1 MPYIKNYSDLAITPE
16 RSHILDL
23 IEEALSSIQPS
34 NVLSKNFSLDGQ
46 ALKIQNRIFDL
57 SKFERVFLIG
67 FGKGS
72 SGISKYIETALGKK
86 LTRGFDIDTTKED
99 FKKIEFTLGTHPLPS
114 QENLDFT
121 KKVLEN
127 TKDLTDKDLVLVV
140 ICGGG
145 SVMFESPF
153 KITLEKLIEVN
164 KALLTSGA
172 TISEMNVIRK
182 HLSLVKGGGLVKQLF
197 PAKVVSLIFSDVPGN
212 DLSVIASGSTVMDK
226 STIDDVWKIYD
237 KYDLHKLELSQED
250 FHETPKD
257 ENVFTTSEN
266 ILMLSNITALN
277 AMKKKAETFGIKA
290 SIYSDRFQSEA
301 DLAGNALIEQTQ
313 SESILLVGGETTI
326 KVSNKEGKGGRNQV
340 VVLSSLYEIDDKTII
355 ASFDSDGW
363 DNTDFAGAIGDC
375 HTLEKA
381 KKLGIHPQEFLQD
394 DNSYA
399 FFKNVQDGI
408 ITDRLES
415 NVSDLIIIYKK

>member
-1 MPYIKNYSDLAITPE
+1 MPYIKNYSDLAISEE
-16 RSHILDL
+16 RSIVLDL
-23 IEEALSSIQPS
+23 IESAIDSIQPE
-34 NVLSKNFSLDGQ
+34 NVLSKNFSISQ
-46 ALKIQNRIFDL
+46 NALKVQNRIFDL
-57 SKFERVFLIG
+57 EKFERIFLIG

-72 SGISKYIETALGKK
+72 GGISKFIEQTLGKK
-86 LTRGFDIDTTKED
+86 LTRGFDIDTSAED

-114 QENLDFT
+114 KENLDYT
-121 KKVLEN
+121 KKVLDN
-127 TKDLTDKDLVLVV
+127 MQDLTEKDLVFVV

-153 KITLEKLIEVN
+153 KIGLEKLIEVN
-164 KALLTSGA
+164 KALLSSGA

-226 STIDDVWKIYD
+226 SNLDDVWKIYD

-257 ENVFTTSEN
+257 ENMFTTSEN
-266 ILMLSNITALN
+266 ILMLSNLTALN
-277 AMKKKAETFGIKA
+277 AMKKKAENLGLKTQ
-290 SIYSDRFQSEA
+290 IYSDRFQADA
-301 DLAGNALIEQTQ
+301 DLAGKALIEKTPQN
-313 SESILLVGGETTI
+313 SILLTGGETTI
-326 KVSNKEGKGGRNQV
+326 KVTNKEGKGGRNQV
-340 VVLSSLYEIDDKTII
+340 VVLSSLYDLDEKTII
-355 ASFDSDGW
+355 ASFDTDGW
-363 DNTDFAGAIGDC
+363 DNTSSAGAIADI

-381 KKLGIHPQEFLQD
+381 KKLGINPQEFLEKD
-394 DNSYA
+394 DSFI
-399 FFKNVQDGI
+399 FFKNVQDAI

-415 NVSDLIIIYKK
+415 NVSDLIIVYKK